1 MKKTTSNIQSF
12 ALVMTSQ
19 WLGVSPPLTWSLGE
33 HLAVFSR
40 RSQASTVE
48 GTDLDEVVRVWQ
60 HVLQAGLVDRGLN
73 EYTVRSRLWVIILS
87 PVLDLVWKSN

>member
-1 MKKTTSNIQSF
+1 
-12 ALVMTSQ
+12 MTSQ
-19 WLGVSPPLTWSLGE
+19 WLGVSPPHTWSLGE

-73 EYTVRSRLWVIILS
+73 EYTVCSRLWVIILS

>member
-1 MKKTTSNIQSF
+1 
-12 ALVMTSQ
+12 MTSQ
-19 WLGVSPPLTWSLGE
+19 WLGVLPPLTWSLGE